1 MIDLAGLDQIIEI
14 DDVSMTVTA
23 QAGVNGRRLEA
34 ELNAR
39 GLMLPHYPAS
49 VEWATV
55 GGYIA
60 ARGSGVL
67 STRYGKIEDL
77 LLSLRVVDARRRPDG
92 DRRRAAP
99 RGRARAR
106 RSCSS
111 AARARSA

>member
-1 MIDLAGLDQIIEI
+1 
-14 DDVSMTVTA
+14 MTVTV
-23 QAGVNGRRLEA
+23 QAGINGRELEA

-77 LLSLRVVDARRRPDG
+77 RARRCAWRRRPTG
-92 DRRRAAP
+92 
-99 RGRARAR
+99 
-106 RSCSS
+106 
-111 AARARSA
+111 